1 MAKGKY
7 AILATIGVEAKR
19 LAKDLK
25 TATGKLTSWA
35 KSTVKAVMSIAFK
48 GTAAAAAAIAAF
60 GAMSLKEFA
69 SFEQGM
75 SEVFTLLPGIS
86 EKAMAQMSDQAL
98 QLSQKMGVLPEDV
111 VPALYSALSAGVPP
125 DNVFNF
131 LEAAVKASK
140 AGVVDLNTAVDALT
154 TVVNTYGK
162 ENITAARAADIMFE
176 AVKMGKTTFGEMAST
191 MYNVLPIA
199 NAANV
204 SFEDLASAVA
214 TMTSKGTPT
223 AQVMTQLK
231 AAIQSIIAPST
242 RSQKKFQE
250 LGLDARELA
259 KVVAG
264 PGGLVKAM
272 NMIVDAANGDMI
284 TLRKL
289 LGSVEA
295 ISAVLTLTGDKGMQF
310 NSVLQGMSTT
320 TGQATTAFEMMDK
333 GIARS
338 WERISASMKVA
349 MIKAGKAI
357 APFAEAAVPTIMR
370 IIEMIESIPWTKMMQ
385 GFANVWLVGIRP
397 HLQNLAAALLSLPW
411 GNLLMTLR
419 PVAELV
425 IKAIQNIIKIAIAL
439 TPAIVPGISA
449 LGALFVFLYG
459 KFFLLISFISK
470 LAPSLGLIFK
480 DVFEIMRT
488 AFLFFM
494 NPTQA
499 NFQAFIAFTKKKL
512 KDLWR
517 HIKFLGED
525 IVDAGWEMW
534 LKFKFAMLAV
544 FGDMFDE
551 AKKKFMEFLQNIP
564 GWTAFATL
572 WREAWLI
579 TKEELLKAWEEL
591 KKAMTQVGEVFA
603 TGNADSQKMK
613 DSYRGLIQDIFAM
626 VGAIILL
633 VVQLVKLAGM
643 FAAVLAKHGELT
655 NESGAAKKQTNFLT
669 DAIAFMID
677 MIRVLIQVANGIIV
691 ALGFVVGIFADL
703 KDEILLSIDVFMEFK
718 EAITKMLG
726 EFWQAVKNTMS
737 NVTKAFSDAWN
748 QIKTDVGKVFVAFK
762 DWLKAMGDWVY
773 ELLWGGTITK
783 DFKSAFEFIEK
794 VVMKVLNA
802 IKDIFKTVFDGIKSG
817 VDGLKTAFQSFGDF
831 VNGIFEKVLKFGE
844 RAMDLAKGVLK
855 GAGKV
860 FGDLFGG
867 GKSAG
872 GGGRQSRSGSGG
884 GRQPRSGSGGGITP
898 GSLTTSLKPIFE
910 KLTSMDGSL
919 KSIDKTLKGKFVNQ

>member
-1 MAKGKY
+1 MGKGRLQIV
-7 AILATIGVEAKR
+7 AQIGVELARLKKGLKDATGALTGWAKR
-19 LAKDLK
+19 T
-25 TATGKLTSWA
+25 TA
-35 KSTVKAVMSIAFK
+35 AVMNIATK
-48 GTAAAAAAIAAF
+48 GTAAGAAAIAAF
-60 GAMSLKEFA
+60 GAASLKEFA
-69 SFEQGM
+69 SFEKGM
-75 SEVFTLLPGIS
+75 LEVFTLLPGIS
-86 EKAMAQMSDQAL
+86 EKAMNKMSDQTL
-98 QLSQKMGVLPEDV
+98 QLAQKMGTLPEEV

-125 DNVFNF
+125 DNVFKF

-140 AGVVDLNTAVDALT
+140 AGVVDLNTAVDALS

-176 AVKMGKTTFGEMAST
+176 AVKMGKTTFGEMAAT

-199 NAANV
+199 KAANV

-259 KVVAG
+259 KIVAG

-272 NMIVDAANGDMI
+272 NMIVVAANGDMI

-295 ISAVLTLTGDKGMQF
+295 ISAVLTLTGDKGRQF
-310 NSVLQGMSTT
+310 NEVLLGMSAT
-320 TGQATTAFEMMDK
+320 TGQATTAFQMMDK
-333 GIARS
+333 GISRS

-357 APFAEAAVPTIMR
+357 APFAEAAVPTILR

-419 PVAELV
+419 PVAEMV

-449 LGALFVFLYG
+449 LGGLFVFIYN
-459 KFFLLISFISK
+459 KFFLLIGFVSK

-494 NPTQA
+494 NPTKA

-512 KDLWR
+512 KDLWK

-525 IVDAGWEMW
+525 IVKVGWEMW
-534 LKFKFAMLAV
+534 LKFKFAMIAV
-544 FGDMFDE
+544 FGKMFDE

-564 GWTAFATL
+564 GWTQFVEL
-572 WREAWLI
+572 WRDVWLI
-579 TKEELLKAWEEL
+579 TKDELLKAWDALKKSLKELGVDIAGALGDGDAMKASYKMLVREIFAFIGSVIYLTIMLIKLVGVIAALVRRLVSTGDEQNKVKKKSSMLSEAFSFLVDMVRLLVKALTFMATTLGRIIEKFTEL
-591 KKAMTQVGEVFA
+591 K
-603 TGNADSQKMK
+603 QKM
-613 DSYRGLIQDIFAM
+613 L
-626 VGAIILL
+626 
-633 VVQLVKLAGM
+633 
-643 FAAVLAKHGELT
+643 
-655 NESGAAKKQTNFLT
+655 
-669 DAIAFMID
+669 DAIDISKAF
-677 MIRVLIQVANGIIV
+677 VQ
-691 ALGFVVGIFADL
+691 GF
-703 KDEILLSIDVFMEFK
+703 KDAFSELLTF
-718 EAITKMLG
+718 
-726 EFWQAVKNTMS
+726 
-737 NVTKAFSDAWN
+737 TKATIQLIVEAFSKAWN
-748 QIKTDVGKVFVAFK
+748 QIKFDVDKVFKAFHN
-762 DWLKAMGDWVY
+762 WLKEMGEWVY
-773 ELLWGGTITK
+773 ELLWGGTVTK
-783 DFKSAFEFIEK
+783 DFKTAFDYIEG
-794 VVMKVLNA
+794 VVMKVLNK
-802 IKDIFKTVFDGIKSG
+802 IEDIFNTVFKGIGQG

-831 VNGIFEKVLKFGE
+831 VSGIFEKVLKFGE
-844 RAMDLAKGVLK
+844 RAKDLVKGILK
-855 GAGKV
+855 GAGGV

-867 GKSAG
+867 GDKKAG
-872 GGGRQSRSGSGG
+872 KPGGQRGGASRPATTGAANA
-884 GRQPRSGSGGGITP
+884 ITP
-898 GSLTTSLKPIFE
+898 LNLTTSLKPIVE

-919 KSIDKTLKGKFVNQ
+919 KSIDKTLQGKFVNQ